1 MLVLTGPSCMVYGGI
16 FQIHGTVMF
25 GHLAKCENSE
35 ILIVVMEDEDGED
48 TVTERVYII
57 KSRD

>member
-1 MLVLTGPSCMVYGGI
+1 MLVLTSPSCMVCGGI

-35 ILIVVMEDEDGED
+35 ILIVMEDEDGEN
-48 TVTERVYII
+48 TVTERLYII